1 MATLVVPTFQ
11 TKSKRHLFIEDDHDD
26 GGEGLAE
33 VQVPNEPIIESE
45 ISDKEHP
52 INDGSKKDFKIV
64 IVTEEDDKY
73 SSTNDN
79 INQEITIV
87 SNLDSSPLNAKPI
100 TAETPRTAIC
110 KDGSP
115 TKGKGSGRAAGGS
128 FFTRLFGKM
137 SGNNNKRRPT
147 MKAKG
152 VYFDSKTCDVTKQSD
167 RTLAIGEDGE
177 PEYVQDWIASNLEG
191 HHREVPVVV
200 RRPEYDA
207 FNEADDRKLL
217 KKIMMKARKLP
228 QEPGK
233 YASNH
238 IMVNAERTQRNVPPL
253 RRERHMDKIAREQA
267 KLMAEERKLF
277 HLETPRELE
286 KELREKDADSNELPI
301 FSRLGMNNGKGKT
314 IAEIHRFMMAALAE
328 RNNIQ
333 DKRFSSMGMGTHQDK
348 NGILYLC
355 QIFGG

>member
-1 MATLVVPTFQ
+1 MATLVVPTYQ
-11 TKSKRHLFIEDDHDD
+11 TKSKRHLFIEDDDVRE
-26 GGEGLAE
+26 EGLAE
-33 VQVPNEPIIESE
+33 VQVPNEPINESK

-52 INDGSKKDFKIV
+52 IDGDSKKDFKIV
-64 IVTEEDDKY
+64 IVVDEDDKY
-73 SSTNDN
+73 SSTNDS
-79 INQEITIV
+79 INQEILIV
-87 SNLDSSPLNAKPI
+87 SNLSSSPVNVKPI
-100 TAETPRTAIC
+100 TAETPTTA
-110 KDGSP
+110 KYTNSSP
-115 TKGKGSGRAAGGS
+115 TKESGSATGGS
-128 FFTRLFGKM
+128 FFTRLFGRM

-152 VYFDSKTCDVTKQSD
+152 VYFDSNTCDVTKESD

-177 PEYVQDWIASNLEG
+177 PEYIQDWIASNLEG
-191 HHREVPVVV
+191 HHRQVPVVV

-207 FNEADDRKLL
+207 FNEADDKKLL

-238 IMVNAERTQRNVPPL
+238 IMINAERTTRNVPPL
-253 RRERHMDKIAREQA
+253 RRERHMDQIAREQA

-277 HLETPRELE
+277 HLETPRDLE
-286 KELREKDADSNELPI
+286 RELREKDVDSNELPI

-333 DKRFSSMGMGTHQDK
+333 DKRFSHMGMGTHQDK